1 MQKKLTYK
9 MPLEYVFLV
18 LSFVLLLIGVVFFS
32 IAPENLNIKE
42 YQTPVYSFL
51 LAISLTSIGNIL
63 IGFIQKGVSREA
75 NRALE
80 NPISNLDSAV
90 GKLRQI
96 QYFYENGV
104 VGVYPNRAAAL
115 RKFKNAIEL
124 EDKNI
129 DFVGTSML
137 GTIDP
142 SEESSD
148 KITMYNLLKKKKEQG
163 NVRIRALLMH
173 PAYGEFRER
182 VEGRQKSA
190 VAKDIQKTLEYVI
203 IDSKKDKNKNNG
215 IFNKSDVRLY
225 PGLITAYGIFTSKS
239 LLINMSTLD
248 GPVYDNLT
256 LIIEDTGDEKSIYK
270 KLKEHHFEKP
280 WGSDIIVRLDEEDS
294 PLEDLLS
301 IDFSKSENRFKE
313 GNWPATIP
321 SES

>member
-1 MQKKLTYK
+1 MKKREKVK
-9 MPLEYVFLV
+9 MPLEYVFLILSV
-18 LSFVLLLIGVVFFS
+18 LLLLIGVVFFS
-32 IAPENLNIKE
+32 IAPEKLNVRE

-51 LAISLTSIGNIL
+51 LALALASIGNL
-63 IGFIQKGVSREA
+63 LVGFIQKGVSREA

-80 NPISNLDSAV
+80 SPISKLDSAV

-142 SEESSD
+142 SEESFD
-148 KITMYNLLKKKKEQG
+148 KITTYNILKKKKAQG
-163 NVRIRALLMH
+163 AVRIRALLMH

-203 IDSKKDKNKNNG
+203 IESETGNENG
-215 IFNKSDVRLY
+215 IFSKSDVRLY
-225 PGLITAYGIFTSKS
+225 PGVITAYGIFTTKS
-239 LLINMSTLD
+239 LLINLSTLD

-280 WGSDIIVRLDEEDS
+280 WGSDIIVKLDTSNS
-294 PLEDLLS
+294 PLQELLS
-301 IDFSKSENRFKE
+301 IDFSKQENRFRE
-313 GNWPATIP
+313 GEWPQTIP